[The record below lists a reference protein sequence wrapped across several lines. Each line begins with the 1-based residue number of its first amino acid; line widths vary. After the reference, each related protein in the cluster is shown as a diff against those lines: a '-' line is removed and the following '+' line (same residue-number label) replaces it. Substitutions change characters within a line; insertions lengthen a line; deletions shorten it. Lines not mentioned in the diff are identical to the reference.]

1 MQVKEYCFSFMVTY
15 VLKQY
20 DYKRKVANIYHKSLY
35 SSYNPLKKRQ
45 HGRDENLSRDNK
57 NPYKDPYRNA
67 SFAPGIPLINKWKYI
82 RSDFYLFQN
91 GEPSSPFKLYL
102 DEILR
107 EMGTLKD
114 IQVNYKIFKQAH

>member
-1 MQVKEYCFSFMVTY
+1 MIIYI
-15 VLKQY
+15 LKQY
-20 DYKRKVANIYHKSLY
+20 DYKRKVASIYHKSLY

-67 SFAPGIPLINKWKYI
+67 SFAPGITLINKWKYI